1 MVCSVCF
8 EAPVLLAVRRRAA
21 TANTPKKTSINS
33 INISSPSPFSVH
45 FLHALKHAAGQYNA
59 RNSKLFEE
67 FGTDAT
73 GLEYTG
79 HSSIGADSLLL
90 EAEDLVHADD
100 VLFHAGDLSNVDHL
114 SGTVAQA

>member
-8 EAPVLLAVRRRAA
+8 EAPVLLAVRRRAE

-45 FLHALKHAAGQYNA
+45 FLHALKHAAGKDNA

-67 FGTDAT
+67 FGTDAA

-79 HSSIGADSLLL
+79 HSSIEAYSLLL
-90 EAEDLVHADD
+90 KAEDLVQDNH
-100 VLFHAGDLSNVDHL
+100 VFFLPVNHCN
-114 SGTVAQA
+114 